1 MIYTATQIN
10 KSATIVAKA
19 GATVLAT
26 APVDFRGKVVK
37 FDTDGNV
44 VLAATAGET
53 GIGIAILTNGETN
66 IAGDDITI
74 QIKDIGV
81 ARAGAKI
88 AAGDAL
94 AVDATGSLQ
103 KATAGQFVMA
113 TALEAAAAA
122 GKYIR
127 VQITKYATAAAS
139 E

>member
-10 KSATIVAKA
+10 ESPTIVAKA
-19 GATVLAT
+19 GAAVSAEK
-26 APVDFRGKVVK
+26 DFRGKVVK
-37 FDTDGNV
+37 FDESGDV
-44 VLAATAGET
+44 VLASSAGEA
-53 GIGIAILTNGETN
+53 GIGIAIMTNGETN

-81 ARAGAKI
+81 ALAGGKI

-94 AVDATGSLQ
+94 AADAEGKLQ

-127 VQITKYATAAAS
+127 VAINKYATPSA
-139 E
+139 